1 VEEELISMTD
11 DTQMQVT
18 SPKQSPQKQPP
29 SNVPI
34 TVESSIQAITN
45 LIKEVEAD
53 DPPTESAPSPIV
65 TELEK
70 HNIITHRFAI
80 YRKQTYPT
88 PGDPPNQLTLFKS
101 FVKSIK
107 SADPSA
113 RILPI
118 CSDVKIYPLSTTD
131 QINSLTHIG
140 LNNYFK
146 PYKKTQK
153 TLSGDF
159 CISTKF
165 PFESIREHPAFNTWL
180 MHQGYNVTYNAC
192 QTADMVKIGFLS
204 RVRGFTFR
212 GDLQDYIMGSAEWK
226 ASPFYFRLYF
236 DAFTVRKETAHV
248 LMIDVDRP
256 NIELGIRF
264 FQQWYN
270 GTLTSS
276 PNDLPYMFWPLFK
289 KTYSDEERH
298 KIIIDNAHHIG
309 TDNVVGITGLHP
321 LDSLVQLVNG
331 TYTSIRKLLLSIPA
345 SGTVTGQLF
354 IQVERQNTND
364 WLLCCYYQQDT
375 SKVTLRL
382 LTLEDSLRKC
392 THPTSIPLLFTSSS
406 GLSFTNQVGQFT
418 KGRHRVL
425 PRMEVPSYTADYVT
439 QSMQRLYTPTAKR
452 QAMEMDTSHTNTD
465 GKPAAMPRVVTTTYA
480 TAVAPVTPLVSTT
493 QTVYHS
499 QDEVDVVQD
508 LRATT
513 VQHSN
518 TLAELCKCC
527 ESLAISQ
534 QRLSTN
540 VTAMNDDMNKKF
552 LVLVEANEKFD
563 ERFNQI
569 AVTLENL
576 QNPTTSIPSKMHKDI
591 HGLPDITFQG

>member
-1 VEEELISMTD
+1 
-11 DTQMQVT
+11 
-18 SPKQSPQKQPP
+18 
-29 SNVPI
+29 
-34 TVESSIQAITN
+34 
-45 LIKEVEAD
+45 
-53 DPPTESAPSPIV
+53 
-65 TELEK
+65 
-70 HNIITHRFAI
+70 
-80 YRKQTYPT
+80 
-88 PGDPPNQLTLFKS
+88 
-101 FVKSIK
+101 
-107 SADPSA
+107 
-113 RILPI
+113 
-118 CSDVKIYPLSTTD
+118 
-131 QINSLTHIG
+131 
-140 LNNYFK
+140 
-146 PYKKTQK
+146 
-153 TLSGDF
+153 
-159 CISTKF
+159 
-165 PFESIREHPAFNTWL
+165 
-180 MHQGYNVTYNAC
+180 
-192 QTADMVKIGFLS
+192 
-204 RVRGFTFR
+204 
-212 GDLQDYIMGSAEWK
+212 
-226 ASPFYFRLYF
+226 
-236 DAFTVRKETAHV
+236 
-248 LMIDVDRP
+248 
-256 NIELGIRF
+256 
-264 FQQWYN
+264 
-270 GTLTSS
+270 
-276 PNDLPYMFWPLFK
+276 
-289 KTYSDEERH
+289 
-298 KIIIDNAHHIG
+298 
-309 TDNVVGITGLHP
+309 
-321 LDSLVQLVNG
+321 
-331 TYTSIRKLLLSIPA
+331 
-345 SGTVTGQLF
+345 
-354 IQVERQNTND
+354 
-364 WLLCCYYQQDT
+364 
-375 SKVTLRL
+375 L